1 MAGKFQPL
9 GSIPAASEVRDLK
22 RKAAE
27 KPNLAMA
34 ASCVFAGLLVVIV
47 LFIAL
52 MGG

>member
-1 MAGKFQPL
+1 MPNKFQPM
-9 GSIPAASEVRDLK
+9 GSVPAAAEVRDLK

-34 ASCVFAGLLVVIV
+34 ASCVFAGLLALIV

-52 MGG
+52 ISE